1 MKRGSG
7 LNPISAKRRA
17 ALDAAGMQA
26 TSTFAA
32 RSPLAAGTPL
42 QRTAP
47 IRRTGTRALRASAG
61 AGKRPEYTGPTPEV
75 RALVVARCT
84 GRCEWP
90 GCRRSAVDVHH
101 RLNRKSGGRHGAAR
115 ERINQAGWL
124 LGACRPHHDRVTNPV
139 GEVRAEV
146 ERMGWLLREHQDA
159 LTTPVLTRHRP
170 GLVLLDNSGGWR
182 PVPAPRAM
190 AG

>member
-17 ALDAAGMQA
+17 ALDAAGVPV

-32 RSPLAAGTPL
+32 RSPLAAGAPL
-42 QRTAP
+42 QRTAAM
-47 IRRTGTRALRASAG
+47 RRTGARALRTSAG
-61 AGKRPEYTGPTPEV
+61 VSRRPKYTGPTPEV
-75 RALVVARCT
+75 RALVGARCAD
-84 GRCEWP
+84 RCEWP
-90 GCRRSAVDVHH
+90 GCHRPAVDVHH
-101 RLNRKSGGRHGAAR
+101 RLNRKNGGRHGAAR

-124 LGACRPHHDRVTNPV
+124 LGACRHHHNRVTNPV
-139 GEVRAEV
+139 GETRTEV

-170 GLVLLDNSGGWR
+170 GPVLLDNRGGWR
-182 PVPAPRAM
+182 PEPAPRAM